1 MINRENIQYK
11 QVIVQRGKYKI
22 IHNIPIL
29 TKEEQEES
37 DKEKLLKLYNLLK
50 DFWTDYKLQSK
61 QKVLTQ

>member
-11 QVIVQRGKYKI
+11 QIIEYIGGYKVIN
-22 IHNIPIL
+22 NIPIL

-50 DFWTDYKLQSK
+50 DF
-61 QKVLTQ
+61 